1 MAWTCINCEASND
14 YNASTCEV
22 CGMERYFSISEVN
35 DLLKM
40 QELEPSEL
48 KKIQTNF
55 KRASTEN
62 KNLRQKNKELAQ
74 RMTDLE
80 NFQVKFK
87 PEVQRLEKQV
97 EHLHL
102 WNKRWKITV
111 VVGGIVILFFILAKI
126 TVTIQF

>member
-14 YNASTCEV
+14 YHASTCEV

-40 QELEPSEL
+40 QELDPSEL

-74 RMTDLE
+74 HIHDLE
-80 NFQVKFK
+80 QFK
-87 PEVQRLEKQV
+87 EKHNPKIQQLEKQIK
-97 EHLHL
+97 HLHQ
-102 WNKRWKITV
+102 WNVRWKTAIALS
-111 VVGGIVILFFILAKI
+111 GIAILFFVLAKI
-126 TVTIQF
+126 TITIQF

>member
-40 QELEPSEL
+40 QELEPNDI

-62 KNLRQKNKELAQ
+62 KNLRQKNKELSQ
-74 RMTDLE
+74 RMSDLE
-80 NFQVKFK
+80 SFQTKHK
-87 PEVQRLEKQV
+87 PEMQRLEKQV

-102 WNKRWKITV
+102 WNKRWKIAIV
-111 VVGGIVILFFILAKI
+111 VSGIAILFFLLAKI